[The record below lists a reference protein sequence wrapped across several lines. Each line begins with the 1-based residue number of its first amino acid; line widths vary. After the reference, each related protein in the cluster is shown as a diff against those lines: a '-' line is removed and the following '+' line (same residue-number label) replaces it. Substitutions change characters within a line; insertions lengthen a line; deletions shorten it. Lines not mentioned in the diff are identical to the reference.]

1 MSSKWFTEGSLSKPT
16 GDWRWRIGMFS
27 SRPILQILVRRE
39 PRSITTAWVPPPLIK
54 FAPFLNR
61 PRTSAFEYRWRDITL
76 QDLSSAELRPLMSGR
91 RSEANFGHYPAIR
104 SNIATIL
111 VNGKPHAVAERPL
124 TVADIVDLA
133 YGPNPDRIIT
143 DAVAVTARERG
154 TEKRTITSGETID
167 ARDGLILN
175 VVTADNQ
182 CPSLDDLAI
191 ANRRAS

>member
-1 MSSKWFTEGSLSKPT
+1 MPRWFTEGSVPKPT

-39 PRSITTAWVPPPLIK
+39 PRSTPTAWIPTPLVRFVPILD
-54 FAPFLNR
+54 R
-61 PRTSAFEYRWRDITL
+61 PRNSSFEYRWRDITL

-91 RSEANFGHYPAIR
+91 RSEGNLGHYPAIR

-111 VNGKPHAVAERPL
+111 VNGKPHMVAERPL
-124 TVADIVDLA
+124 SVADVVELA
-133 YGPNPDRIIT
+133 FGPDPDRILS

-154 TEKRTITSGETID
+154 TEMRTVSCGETIQ

-175 VVTADNQ
+175 VVTVEKHSTQTDNQ
-182 CPSLDDLAI
+182 APH
-191 ANRRAS
+191 

>member
-1 MSSKWFTEGSLSKPT
+1 MSSAWFTEGSVSKPT

-39 PRSITTAWVPPPLIK
+39 PRPVTTAWVPAPLIR

-61 PRTSAFEYRWRDITL
+61 PRTSAFEYRWRDVTL

-111 VNGKPHAVAERPL
+111 VNGKPHSVTERPL
-124 TVADIVDLA
+124 TVADIVELA
-133 YGPNPDRIIT
+133 YGPNPDRILT

-154 TEKRTITSGETID
+154 TEMRTVTCGETIQ

-182 CPSLDDLAI
+182 APHADNPAPH
-191 ANRRAS
+191 

>member
-1 MSSKWFTEGSLSKPT
+1 M
-16 GDWRWRIGMFS
+16 
-27 SRPILQILVRRE
+27 
-39 PRSITTAWVPPPLIK
+39 K

-61 PRTSAFEYRWRDITL
+61 PRNPAFEYRWRDITL
-76 QDLSSAELRPLMSGR
+76 QDLSTAELRPLMSGR

-111 VNGKPHAVAERPL
+111 VNGKPHAVAERLL
-124 TVADIVDLA
+124 TVADVVELA

-154 TEKRTITSGETID
+154 TETRTVTCGETIQ

-175 VVTADNQ
+175 VVNAENQAPQADDQ
-182 CPSLDDLAI
+182 APHQAPH
-191 ANRRAS
+191 

>member
-1 MSSKWFTEGSLSKPT
+1 MSSAWFTEGSVPKPT

-39 PRSITTAWVPPPLIK
+39 PRPITTVWVPAPLIR
-54 FAPFLNR
+54 FAPFLSR
-61 PRTSAFEYRWRDITL
+61 PRTSAFEYRWRDVTL

-111 VNGKPHAVAERPL
+111 VNGKPHSVTERPL
-124 TVADIVDLA
+124 TVADIVELA
-133 YGPNPDRIIT
+133 YGPNPDRILT

-154 TEKRTITSGETID
+154 TEMRTVTCGETIQ

-182 CPSLDDLAI
+182 APHAD
-191 ANRRAS
+191 NPASH

>member
-1 MSSKWFTEGSLSKPT
+1 MSSKWFTEGSVAKPT

-39 PRSITTAWVPPPLIK
+39 PCPMSTAWIPAPL
-54 FAPFLNR
+54 FRFFPLLNR

-76 QDLSSAELRPLMSGR
+76 QDLSCAELRPLMSGR
-91 RSEANFGHYPAIR
+91 RSEANCGHYPAIR

-124 TVADIVDLA
+124 TVADVVELA
-133 YGPNPDRIIT
+133 YGPNPDRVIT

-154 TEKRTITSGETID
+154 TEMRTVTCGETVQ

-175 VVTADNQ
+175 VVTADSQAPHADNN
-182 CPSLDDLAI
+182 PAPH
-191 ANRRAS
+191 